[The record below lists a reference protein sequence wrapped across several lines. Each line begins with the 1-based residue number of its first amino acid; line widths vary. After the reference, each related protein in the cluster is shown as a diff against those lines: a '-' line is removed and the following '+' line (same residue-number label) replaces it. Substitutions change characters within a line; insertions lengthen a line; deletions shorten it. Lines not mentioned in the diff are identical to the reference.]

1 MKKAIN
7 VLITCIMLFLFSL
20 NSQGQ
25 TENNKLQI
33 DSISQLRI
41 AFVWSDKPLARTGD
55 TIHFSAFLE
64 NTGKT
69 DAGNLVI
76 ELESSRGISVSKSE
90 QKISL
95 IPAGSYQRINWK
107 LRAEKFDTA
116 QLGLKVF
123 LRLKDE
129 IIDKNTSYKILVID
143 RSANYNRQEL
153 CTDEYG
159 YWRLL
164 GKPGTLQAG
173 NTGSLTPVTH
183 LKSSEI
189 KHNTYGICV
198 QLPRS
203 RDYEDPFNPSHLI
216 DGDTE
221 SCWSSQQNPS
231 QFPGI
236 PPWAEIDLG
245 KVVVVSQVNLIPYW
259 HNTDF
264 PVGFSIQVSLDGRK
278 WMNALRQTN
287 YKINLSGE
295 KRGDKTVQKFL
306 PEKSM
311 KARYVRIDFER
322 LPLSGG
328 NYAEVSQGF
337 KARLSEIEVLDN
349 SGNNVALGTAGAS
362 VRASDFFTGWQNTKK
377 TVNESFDRVFD
388 LGLKMVRVG
397 QWGDQ
402 TEWAAVERE
411 KGRYQMD
418 AATDEGIRK
427 LIDNGVNILYGLNY
441 GNALYNETDTAWLD
455 IGPIYKEG
463 NPFYRHVGPRTD
475 EQRKAFVKYVDFV
488 VRKYGDGIKWW
499 ELWNEEN
506 GWYPGFEPV
515 YYGKLLYEVGKHIKA
530 INPDLKLMYG
540 GTAAPAPITTE
551 ISLREGAAPYVD
563 GYAFHP
569 YGIDKPEGGM
579 GTMEF
584 YQGKNLSQS
593 REQTGWN
600 RLEDIIEGVRKPFA
614 LHGKPNIEV
623 WEDEFGTNVSGLD
636 FTYNP
641 HMGEYSCAKY
651 IMRFYIY
658 SGWLNVP
665 TAWWALYNMNRSQ
678 DWGIIDQ
685 QDYSF
690 RPMSFALQN
699 VCSVVSDVEPVQS
712 FDFDYKGQAPD
723 PKVIAYNKEES
734 GKKLVLVW
742 AAETNTD
749 KIRSYP
755 SKLSFRLDSV
765 PEEVTLTDLY
775 WGISQPAVWSYKE
788 GTLTIEGVIVHDYPV
803 VITCD

>member
-1 MKKAIN
+1 MKKIFN
-7 VLITCIMLFLFSL
+7 VLIMFSMLLLFSL
-20 NSQGQ
+20 DSQGQ
-25 TENNKLQI
+25 TENSKHLI
-33 DSISQLRI
+33 DSASQVKITR
-41 AFVWSDKPLARTGD
+41 VWSDNPLARTGD
-55 TIHFSAFLE
+55 TINFSAFIE
-64 NTGKT
+64 NTGKS
-69 DAGNLVI
+69 DVGNILI
-76 ELESSRGISVSKSE
+76 ELLTPDGISASQSE
-90 QKISL
+90 QKIPL
-95 IPAGSYQRINWK
+95 ISAGSYQRIIWK
-107 LRAEKFDTA
+107 LRAGKSDTT

-123 LRLKDE
+123 LKLNDK
-129 IIDKNTSYKILVID
+129 IIDKNTSYKIFVID
-143 RSANYNRQEL
+143 RSAKYSRQEL
-153 CTDEYG
+153 CTDEDG

-164 GKPGTLQAG
+164 DKPGTLQIG
-173 NTGSLTPVTH
+173 NTGSLTPVAH

-198 QLPRS
+198 QLPKS

-216 DGDTE
+216 DGDVE

-231 QFPGI
+231 QFPGL
-236 PPWAEIDLG
+236 PPWAEIDFG
-245 KVVVVSQVNLIPYW
+245 KRVTIKQVNLIPYW

-264 PVGFSIQVSLDGRK
+264 PVGFNIQVSLDGRK
-278 WMNALRQTN
+278 WTSAFRLAN
-287 YKINLSGE
+287 YKMNLNGE
-295 KRGDKTVQKFL
+295 KRGDKIVQPFL
-306 PEKSM
+306 LEKPV
-311 KARYVRIDFER
+311 KARYVRVEFER

-328 NYAEVSQGF
+328 NYAEVSQGY
-337 KARLSEIEVLDN
+337 KARLSGIEIIDN
-349 SGNNVALGTAGAS
+349 SGQNAALADKGAS

-377 TVNESFDRVFD
+377 TVNESFNCVFD

-411 KGRYQMD
+411 KGKYQMD

-441 GNALYNETDTAWLD
+441 GNALYNQTDTAWFD

-463 NPFYRHVGPRTD
+463 SPFYKNVGPRTE
-475 EQRKAFVKYVDFV
+475 EQREAFVKYVDFV
-488 VRKYGDGIKWW
+488 VRKYGYGIKWW

-515 YYGKLLYEVGKHIKA
+515 YYGKLLYEVGKHIKD

-584 YQGKNLSQS
+584 YQGKNLGQS

-600 RLEDIIEGVRKPFA
+600 KLEDILEGVRKPFA

-623 WEDEFGTNVSGLD
+623 WENEWGTNVSGLD

-651 IMRFYIY
+651 MMRFYIY
-658 SGWLNVP
+658 SGWLKVP
-665 TAWWALYNMNRSQ
+665 TAWWALYNMNKSQ
-678 DWGIIDQ
+678 DWGIIDP

-699 VCSVVSDVEPVQS
+699 VCSVVSDVEPIQS
-712 FDFDYKGQAPD
+712 FEFDYKGQAPD
-723 PKVIAYNKEES
+723 PKVIAFKKDGSEN
-734 GKKLVLVW
+734 KLVLVW

-749 KIRSYP
+749 KNRSYP
-755 SKLSFRLDSV
+755 SKLSFKLDSIPV
-765 PEEVTLTDLY
+765 EVTLTDLY
-775 WGISQPAVWSYKE
+775 WGILQPAIWSYKD
-788 GTLTIEGVIVHDYPV
+788 GILTLDGIIVHDYPV
-803 VITCD
+803 VITCH